1 MKKLLSLIAAA
12 FVSFS
17 LISAQDME
25 TVTNAYNEGATALN
39 DGNFQLAIEKFEA
52 ALAGAEA
59 VGADAEEIA
68 ANCKKTIP
76 ALYIQVAKGMINEK
90 NYEGALA
97 SLDNASSKAEAYG
110 QEESM
115 NQAKEFQAIAYLGA
129 GQGKLK
135 EKDFAGAAASFAKAT
150 EADPSN
156 GQAWLLLGQANTRI
170 NNEAEAFAAFDK
182 ARELGMGEKVDGE
195 LAKYYY
201 SVSANAFKA
210 KKFTEAY
217 EAGVKA
223 ASYNTP
229 EGVKALSIAG
239 KAAYSAKKYAEAVDC
254 LTKYI
259 AGNPQA
265 KDMNQTLYQIADSLE
280 KMGKKSEACGYFK
293 QIPAADANFG
303 AYAAG
308 KIKELGC

>member
-1 MKKLLSLIAAA
+1 MKKLFLILASA

-17 LISAQDME
+17 LLSAQDME
-25 TVTNAYNEGATALN
+25 SATNAYNEGATALN
-39 DGNFQLAIEKFEA
+39 EGNFQLAIEKFESALSQA
-52 ALAGAEA
+52 AAIGSD
-59 VGADAEEIA
+59 ADELA

-76 ALYIQVAKGMINEK
+76 VLYVQIAKGMINEK
-90 NYEGALA
+90 NYDGALTA
-97 SLDNASSKAEAYG
+97 LESATSKAAEFG
-110 QEESM
+110 QEEALG
-115 NQAKEFQAIAYLGA
+115 QAKELQGMVYLAA

-135 EKDFAGAAASFAKAT
+135 EKDFAGAAVEFKKAV
-150 EADPSN
+150 EADETN
-156 GQAWLLLGQANTRI
+156 AQAWLLLGQAAARAND
-170 NNEAEAFAAFDK
+170 EAGAFAAFDK
-182 ARELGMGEKVDGE
+182 ARELGMGEKVDSE

-201 SVSANAFKA
+201 GISAAAYKA

-265 KDMNQTLYQIADSLE
+265 KDMNQTLFQIADSLE